1 MKKNFIY
8 QKCVI
13 VVSLLM
19 TVMSFNFGYAQPTG
33 ENFDFAYDQIG
44 NGNYA
49 FWKGFSGT
57 NTSPENSTSPTTSA
71 WVPYNDPA
79 QVLLNGSRCF
89 LINSDTSSRDPKV
102 SALRK
107 VPLGYTRSTQI
118 NCDPASGNV
127 NANANKLSYDLFVND
142 QNCLLTFNF
151 AIILDAPSHSGFAN
165 PFFKIDVMELDQT
178 GNVVGL
184 VDPCATF
191 HALGGLSPV
200 PPGFTQFRPTGAS
213 RDAIWQDWKQVSMNL
228 TNFLGT
234 NVRIE
239 IMLASCRYQIHWAYG
254 YFVGRVSPSV
264 LNVNACGNEGNAAI
278 VEAPSGF
285 ESYEWYANPD
295 DVPESLLEGI
305 ANSSTPLF
313 SSEATS
319 TQPANNKFSLSTAD
333 YIANGEYYFVKVT
346 SPSSSSAVPGCV
358 TYMKTRVQTIKPI
371 TAFSDSVDCNLKAYF
386 NNLTEFPL
394 EDQEDEVKEFVWYFG
409 DGDTLQ
415 FISTDD
421 SYDNAYDQIVHTY
434 AAPGT
439 YTIKL
444 LARYNA
450 CVQEYEEDIIIPV
463 TPSFSLIDTLICM
476 GETIDISI
484 QNPVATEN
492 VIYTWD
498 NPNDPNPFEGEV
510 YTGTFDESTSIIVS
524 AEAPSCTF
532 IDTVQVDVQAFPDIT
547 LLGDTMLCDGETAF
561 ITATDATGN
570 TQQMQWSFTEPATPP
585 QFNPNQPVTSNPIFE
600 YTPTGD
606 MTIYLIAR
614 TSQGCMGSKSINI
627 YVTDPRASANKYKVC
642 PGDPVVLTGHDA
654 VDYSWTANPTDLDL
668 PTGRSANS
676 VTAYPDSTT
685 IYTMKG
691 YGESGCF
698 AERQVKVTV
707 IPYPEGEISY
717 SPSYVDV
724 DNPVLSIKDVSKY
737 GVSSRWDI
745 SDGTSSELRS
755 FSHRFNDVSGQSV
768 EIYLTSFNEIGC
780 SDTASVVVPI
790 ELFSVWVPN
799 AFSPDGDGTNDRFFF
814 QSLNTLEDVKFEV
827 YNKWGERLYLF
838 ERRLFDSQGDM
849 SNTYG
854 WDGQRNGKDVPVGAY
869 VWRLSYKR
877 HGNDRVYDKSG
888 TIDVIR

>member
-1 MKKNFIY
+1 
-8 QKCVI
+8 
-13 VVSLLM
+13 
-19 TVMSFNFGYAQPTG
+19 
-33 ENFDFAYDQIG
+33 
-44 NGNYA
+44 
-49 FWKGFSGT
+49 
-57 NTSPENSTSPTTSA
+57 
-71 WVPYNDPA
+71 
-79 QVLLNGSRCF
+79 
-89 LINSDTSSRDPKV
+89 
-102 SALRK
+102 
-107 VPLGYTRSTQI
+107 
-118 NCDPASGNV
+118 
-127 NANANKLSYDLFVND
+127 
-142 QNCLLTFNF
+142 
-151 AIILDAPSHSGFAN
+151 
-165 PFFKIDVMELDQT
+165 
-178 GNVVGL
+178 
-184 VDPCATF
+184 
-191 HALGGLSPV
+191 
-200 PPGFTQFRPTGAS
+200 
-213 RDAIWQDWKQVSMNL
+213 
-228 TNFLGT
+228 
-234 NVRIE
+234 
-239 IMLASCRYQIHWAYG
+239 
-254 YFVGRVSPSV
+254 
-264 LNVNACGNEGNAAI
+264 
-278 VEAPSGF
+278 
-285 ESYEWYANPD
+285 
-295 DVPESLLEGI
+295 
-305 ANSSTPLF
+305 
-313 SSEATS
+313 
-319 TQPANNKFSLSTAD
+319 
-333 YIANGEYYFVKVT
+333 
-346 SPSSSSAVPGCV
+346 
-358 TYMKTRVQTIKPI
+358 
-371 TAFSDSVDCNLKAYF
+371 
-386 NNLTEFPL
+386 
-394 EDQEDEVKEFVWYFG
+394 
-409 DGDTLQ
+409 
-415 FISTDD
+415 
-421 SYDNAYDQIVHTY
+421 
-434 AAPGT
+434 
-439 YTIKL
+439 
-444 LARYNA
+444 
-450 CVQEYEEDIIIPV
+450 
-463 TPSFSLIDTLICM
+463 
-476 GETIDISI
+476 
-484 QNPVATEN
+484 
-492 VIYTWD
+492 
-498 NPNDPNPFEGEV
+498 
-510 YTGTFDESTSIIVS
+510 
-524 AEAPSCTF
+524 
-532 IDTVQVDVQAFPDIT
+532 
-547 LLGDTMLCDGETAF
+547 MLCDGETAF

-570 TQQMQWSFTEPATPP
+570 TQQMQWSFTEPGTPP

-877 HGNDRVYDKSG
+877 HGNDRIYDKSG